1 MSEYNM
7 IDGYDDP
14 FLSGEPIEQRNV
26 APYGVYISVDPEGR
40 GNRYHR
46 WFNAQ

>member
-7 IDGYDDP
+7 IDGYDP
-14 FLSGEPIEQRNV
+14 FLSGEPIEQRDV
-26 APYGVYISVDPEGR
+26 TPYGVHVSIAPAFWGD
-40 GNRYHR
+40 RYHR